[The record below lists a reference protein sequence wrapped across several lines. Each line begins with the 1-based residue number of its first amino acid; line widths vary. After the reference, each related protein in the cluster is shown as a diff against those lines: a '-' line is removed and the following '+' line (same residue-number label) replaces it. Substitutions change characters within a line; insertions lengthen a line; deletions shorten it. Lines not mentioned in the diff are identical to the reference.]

1 MSETRQHY
9 NEEFKLQTV
18 KYIQEQTKSMPDIAE
33 ELNIPVGTL
42 RQWMAKYRQFD
53 GEPSIERVRQLEQQ
67 LKEKEHQLAEKD
79 RELEDVKDE
88 LAIVKKAVHIFSK
101 PRN

>member
-1 MSETRQHY
+1 MSEHRQHY
-9 NEEFKLQTV
+9 NQEFKQQTV
-18 KYIQEQTKSMPDIAE
+18 KYIQEQSKTMPDIAE

-53 GEPSIERVRQLEQQ
+53 GEPSVERVRQLEQQ
-67 LKEKEHQLAEKD
+67 LQEKERQLAQRD
-79 RELEDVKDE
+79 HELEDIKDE

-101 PRN
+101 ARN